1 MARNLAFFG
10 GIALAVIHVSIA
22 TAGGESIY
30 DFALNA
36 PPSGFQAD
44 IDLSINTAGT
54 LIGDW
59 TSDTNP
65 TGTRTKPGLIGPF
78 GSDENLPVDVSLATG
93 LSGSPNSQS
102 SGGFRMTFNPA
113 LGVVTMSNYSVNLL
127 ASGPTSLPITITL
140 ETDAFRTRNPT
151 ALWLGGV
158 PITVPIGEAE
168 LSTLATTQVGD
179 AIGVLT
185 PIAGNRYSFAI
196 PLLATLDASV
206 SVLGN
211 AFEIPGVPAP
221 LLFEG
226 EVELLGDSAHL
237 TSVRELVI
245 DETQDP
251 QQTLPQFPLDV
262 PTYLPPGDTAH
273 FLMDLTLGEIG
284 LSVDGTLTT
293 DATGVRI
300 PEPASI
306 LLVACAGLIL
316 HRRARR
322 GDR

>member
-1 MARNLAFFG
+1 MARNRFLTC
-10 GIALAVIHVSIA
+10 GITLTAAAVSI
-22 TAGGESIY
+22 TNAGGESIY
-30 DFALNA
+30 DFTLNA
-36 PPSGFQAD
+36 PPSGFEAD
-44 IDLSINTAGT
+44 IGLSISTAGT

-59 TSDTNP
+59 IADTNP

-78 GSDENLPVDVSLATG
+78 GSDENLPVDVALSTG
-93 LSGSPNSQS
+93 LGGSPSSQS

-127 ASGPTSLPITITL
+127 ASGPSALPITITL

-158 PITVPIGEAE
+158 PITIPIGEAE
-168 LSTLATTQVGD
+168 LSTLQTTQVGD
-179 AIGVLT
+179 AIGLLT
-185 PIAGNRYSFAI
+185 PIDGTRFSFSI

-211 AFEIPGVPAP
+211 AFEIPGVPTP

-226 EVELLGDSAHL
+226 EVELLGDNAHL

-262 PTYLPPGDTAH
+262 PTYLPPGETAH

-293 DATGVRI
+293 DATGIRI
-300 PEPASI
+300 PEPASV
-306 LLVACAGLIL
+306 LLIATFALL
-316 HRRARR
+316 RRRAA
-322 GDR
+322 